1 MGNEINRILKLFADL
16 QHGDCW
22 IGNNYKETLHGID
35 SKKAMTT
42 IADKTNSIWQLV
54 AHITYW
60 RTTVVNRLTG
70 SDNPP
75 PFSDFLLPNE
85 PNEEN
90 WRQALHD
97 FEAAYHLLRNA
108 IHHFTEENLDKPSPR
123 KGQTFYEL
131 IMGCLQ
137 HDAYHLGQI
146 MLLKKNLAN

>member
-1 MGNEINRILKLFADL
+1 MANEINRILKLFADL

-22 IGNNYKETLHGID
+22 IGVNFKEALHD
-35 SKKAMTT
+35 VH
-42 IADKTNSIWQLV
+42 ADLAGRIPAGYSNSIWHLV

-60 RTTVVNRLTG
+60 RTRVVNRLTG

-75 PFSDFLLPNE
+75 PFPDFLLPAEMNE
-85 PNEEN
+85 AN
-90 WRQALHD
+90 WKQALHD

-108 IHHFTEENLDKPSPR
+108 IHHFNSENLDKPSP
-123 KGQTFYEL
+123 KEGQTYYQL

-146 MLLKKNLAN
+146 SLLRK